1 MIKHIALWRLH
12 APAGDDTREAMFARI
27 QAAIEGQA
35 GRIPGLLEAQVGLN
49 FKESPK
55 ALDVAVYTT
64 FTDKQALEDYHRHPV
79 HQETRAKVDAYVAS
93 SVFVDYEV

>member
-1 MIKHIALWRLH
+1 MIKHIALWRLQ
-12 APAGDDTREAMFARI
+12 APAAGDSREAMFARI
-27 QAAIEGQA
+27 KSAVEGQT
-35 GRIPGLLEAQVGLN
+35 GRIPGLLEAEVGLN

-64 FTDKQALEDYHRHPV
+64 FADKAALEAYHRHPV
-79 HQETRAKVDAYVAS
+79 HQETRAQVDSYVAS